1 MAARLI
7 ITWTDNDLISTSLRE
22 GTKWRCWCRVLV
34 HPYLSTSDNNTAKT
48 QSWGLRAATQRI
60 ELIRILSIWVT
71 EDFTKLNFTKVKWR
85 LDSMN
90 IEYKIILCGFY
101 NKEEW
106 YIVKWVELYKGY
118 KCLQI
123 YLNIDVVA
131 SIFQYWYNLCKNVK
145 I

>member
-1 MAARLI
+1 
-7 ITWTDNDLISTSLRE
+7 
-22 GTKWRCWCRVLV
+22 
-34 HPYLSTSDNNTAKT
+34 
-48 QSWGLRAATQRI
+48 
-60 ELIRILSIWVT
+60 
-71 EDFTKLNFTKVKWR
+71 
-85 LDSMN
+85 MN

-131 SIFQYWYNLCKNVK
+131 SIF
-145 I
+145 

>member
-1 MAARLI
+1 M
-7 ITWTDNDLISTSLRE
+7 
-22 GTKWRCWCRVLV
+22 
-34 HPYLSTSDNNTAKT
+34 NT
-48 QSWGLRAATQRI
+48 
-60 ELIRILSIWVT
+60 
-71 EDFTKLNFTKVKWR
+71 
-85 LDSMN
+85 
-90 IEYKIILCGFY
+90 IILCGFY
-101 NKEEW
+101 NKQEL